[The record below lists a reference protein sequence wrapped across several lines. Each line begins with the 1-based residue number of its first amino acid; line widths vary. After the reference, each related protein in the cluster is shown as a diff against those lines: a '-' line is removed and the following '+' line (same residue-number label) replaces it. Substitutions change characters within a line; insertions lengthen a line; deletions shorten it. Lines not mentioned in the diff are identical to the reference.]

1 MSNPQELKYTEDHEW
16 VRVESG
22 VATVGITAHA
32 QDALGDIV
40 FVQLPEVGGAVE
52 AGESVS
58 ELESVK
64 AVSDVYAP
72 LSGTILEVNE
82 GLDGAADLP
91 HARDV
96 SVALGAGVALPG
108 RTVGELLAAACRDVQ
123 RNAGGLEIVP
133 HWTLRP

>member
-1 MSNPQELKYTEDHEW
+1 MEASLSNPQELKYTEDHEW
-16 VRVESG
+16 VRIESG

-82 GLDGAADLP
+82 GLDGAEGQINSDP
-91 HARDV
+91 YGTGWMFKIQ
-96 SVALGAGVALPG
+96 LGEPAQLEGLMTAAGYESFLGDEA
-108 RTVGELLAAACRDVQ
+108 
-123 RNAGGLEIVP
+123 
-133 HWTLRP
+133 